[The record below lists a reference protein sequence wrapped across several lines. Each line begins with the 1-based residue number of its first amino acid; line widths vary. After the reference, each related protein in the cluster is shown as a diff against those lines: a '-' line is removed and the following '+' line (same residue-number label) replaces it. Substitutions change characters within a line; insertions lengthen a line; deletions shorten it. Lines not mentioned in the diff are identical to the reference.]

1 MDDVPPPLRLHRA
14 LAWRKLYKSSMTPAQ
29 RRRMSY
35 LIRVI
40 VATEE
45 LGINGGNAAADA
57 LAMVLHLDG
66 LRGDGVDETAAW
78 CELLC
83 RTGYSPPMPPPE
95 LLTAPDPRPGFYYV
109 VAVARNV
116 IEAPEHSYYLHGPL
130 TSYEAAEAARSDVRS
145 LWIDRTEAA
154 YYARWGIARLPPERN
169 PATLPIGSFDEAMLT
184 EWRAKRAALP
194 QRSSK
199 PTAKTRRAK
208 A

>member
-1 MDDVPPPLRLHRA
+1 MEGAPPLRLHRA
-14 LAWRKLYKSSMTPAQ
+14 LAWRPLYKSSMSPAQ

-45 LGINGGNAAADA
+45 LGIAGGNAAADA
-57 LAMVLHLDG
+57 LAMVLHLEG
-66 LRGDGVDETAAW
+66 LRGDGVDEAAAW

-95 LLTAPDPRPGFYYV
+95 LLEAPDYRPGFYYV
-109 VAVARNV
+109 VAIAANV
-116 IEAPEHSYYLHGPL
+116 TEAPEHSYYLHGPL
-130 TSYEAAEAARSDVRS
+130 LSYEAAEAARSDVRS
-145 LWIDRTEAA
+145 LWIDRSEAA
-154 YYARWGIARLPPERN
+154 YYARWGVARLPPERN
-169 PATLPIGSFDEAMLT
+169 PATLPTGSCDEAMLA
-184 EWRAKRAALP
+184 EWRAKRAAMP

-199 PTAKTRRAK
+199 PTVKTRRAK